1 MSMEH
6 EKSTFNK
13 DVEAAFR
20 EITERHVVSNQD
32 HAIIVLAVDMEETSK
47 GGVTVA
53 LSGHEAPLALAVAK
67 LLTNPGTK
75 DVVNLGKF
83 YAEMQERRE
92 YAIHNAA
99 KNN

>member
-1 MSMEH
+1 MSKEH

-20 EITERHVVSNQD
+20 EITKKHVVQSQD
-32 HAIIVLAVDMEETSK
+32 RAIIILAVDAEEVSN

-53 LSGHEAPLALAVAK
+53 LSGHEAALALAVAK
-67 LLTNPGTK
+67 LLSNPGTK
-75 DVVNLGKF
+75 DVVNLGKI
-83 YAEMQERRE
+83 YAGMQERRE
-92 YAIHNAA
+92 DAIHNAA